1 MIDSKRYL
9 FETDITREYVKVGE
23 KNPLL
28 RLSSL
33 VSSVADLS
41 GIMLEQLITEQ
52 QRNFNG
58 YEQSGFFQN

>member
-1 MIDSKRYL
+1 
-9 FETDITREYVKVGE
+9 
-23 KNPLL
+23 L

-58 YEQSGFFQN
+58 YEQSGFFPELNFNW